1 MGTSSNISKK
11 NGGFMFDYQR
21 VQAKSIPKHPKK
33 SKHVS
38 KKSIPIDR
46 KARGDHSPGYICR
59 ILQDS
64 AGLFETKITL

>member
-1 MGTSSNISKK
+1 
-11 NGGFMFDYQR
+11 MFDYQR

-46 KARGDHSPGYICR
+46 KARGDHSPGYICK

-64 AGLFETKITL
+64 LRPK